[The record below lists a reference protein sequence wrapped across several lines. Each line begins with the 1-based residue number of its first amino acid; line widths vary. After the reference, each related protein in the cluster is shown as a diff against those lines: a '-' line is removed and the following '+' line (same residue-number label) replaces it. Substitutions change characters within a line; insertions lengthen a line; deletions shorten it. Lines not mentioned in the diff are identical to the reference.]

1 MLGGNLKADGRITG
15 DVISLGGVVQM
26 SESTTV
32 DGDVSV
38 LGGNLQGER
47 LATISGKITSDTS
60 ASLPVIVPGGFH
72 LLVPNIDLKFNPVW
86 DFLWL
91 LFQSFLWAALAVLVV
106 LFAPNPTRRVA
117 GSVTSQP
124 LVSGGLGLL
133 TVVVA
138 PLVLIVMTLTII
150 GIPLVLLVI
159 LAFIVAW
166 AFGTIAIGMEVG
178 ERLAKIGKADWALPV
193 LAALGTFILTVIVNG
208 VGKLVPCIGWLLPF
222 VVGVVGLGAVLLT
235 RFGTHPYPVEAA
247 AVTVPPAPA
256 EATPIIETVEQTE
269 PPEAPPQPPS
279 NSQ

>member
-1 MLGGNLKADGRITG
+1 
-15 DVISLGGVVQM
+15 LGGVVQM

-117 GSVTSQP
+117 GSV
-124 LVSGGLGLL
+124 
-133 TVVVA
+133 
-138 PLVLIVMTLTII
+138 IVMTLTII

-193 LAALGTFILTVIVNG
+193 SAALGTFILTVIVNG